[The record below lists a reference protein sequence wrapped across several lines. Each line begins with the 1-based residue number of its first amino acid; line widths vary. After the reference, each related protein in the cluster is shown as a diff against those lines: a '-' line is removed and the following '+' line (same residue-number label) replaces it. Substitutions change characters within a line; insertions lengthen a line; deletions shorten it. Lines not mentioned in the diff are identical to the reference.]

1 MGDDDLLVSI
11 VDDDDFREALR
22 ALFRSAGLRVATFA
36 CAEESLSSSQVHATA
51 CVVLDLRMPGMSG
64 VELQE
69 HLVEEGHCIPTVLI
83 TGHGTEDARA
93 RAFAAGAVAFL
104 MKPFD
109 GESLLVAVKAAL
121 RRRVNA

>member
-64 VELQE
+64 LELQE

-104 MKPFD
+104 
-109 GESLLVAVKAAL
+109 
-121 RRRVNA
+121 

>member
-64 VELQE
+64 ELQE
-69 HLVEEGHCIPTVLI
+69 HLVEEGHCILTVLV

>member
-104 MKPFD
+104 LKPFD
-109 GESLLVAVKAAL
+109 GGLLVAVKAAL

>member
-22 ALFRSAGLRVATFA
+22 ALFRSAELRVATFA

-104 MKPFD
+104 LKPFD

>member
-69 HLVEEGHCIPTVLI
+69 HLVEEGHCIPTVLV

-104 MKPFD
+104 LKPFD

>member
-104 MKPFD
+104 LKPFD

>member
-51 CVVLDLRMPGMSG
+51 CLVLDLRMPGMSG
-64 VELQE
+64 LELQE
-69 HLVEEGHCIPTVLI
+69 HLVEEGHCIPTVLV

-104 MKPFD
+104 LKPFD

>member
-64 VELQE
+64 LELQE

-104 MKPFD
+104 LKPFD